1 MEKSVVRKFRKRP
14 VTIEAMQITSGESVL
29 SIAEWINNPQTG
41 YSTNPPTV
49 WIETLEGRMEG
60 STGDWVIK
68 GTEGE
73 FYPCKPDIFNK
84 IYQEV

>member
-29 SIAEWINNPQTG
+29 SIAEWIDSPQTG

-60 STGDWVIK
+60 SIGDWVIK

>member
-29 SIAEWINNPQTG
+29 SIAEWIDNPETG

-60 STGDWVIK
+60 SIGDWVIK

>member
-60 STGDWVIK
+60 SIGDWVIK

>member
-29 SIAEWINNPQTG
+29 SIAEWIDNPQTG

-60 STGDWVIK
+60 SIGDWVIK

>member
-73 FYPCKPDIFNK
+73 FYPCKSDIFNK

>member
-73 FYPCKPDIFNK
+73 FYPCKPDVFNK

>member
-1 MEKSVVRKFRKRP
+1 MAKGVRQFRKRP
-14 VTIEAMQITSGESVL
+14 VVIEAMQLTDAASVFD
-29 SIAEWINNPQTG
+29 IAEWINNPQTG

-68 GTEGE
+68 GIEGE
-73 FYPCKPDIFNK
+73 FYPCKPDIFIK
-84 IYQEV
+84 TYQEV

>member
-60 STGDWVIK
+60 SAGDWVIK

>member
-29 SIAEWINNPQTG
+29 SIAEWIDNPQTG

-49 WIETLEGRMEG
+49 WIETLEGRIEG
-60 STGDWVIK
+60 SIGDWVIK

>member
-29 SIAEWINNPQTG
+29 SIAEWIDSPQTG

>member
-29 SIAEWINNPQTG
+29 SIAEWINNPKTG

>member
-14 VTIEAMQITSGESVL
+14 VTIEAMQITNGESVL
-29 SIAEWINNPQTG
+29 SIAEWIDSPQTG

-60 STGDWVIK
+60 SIGDWVIK

-84 IYQEV
+84 IYLEV

>member
-14 VTIEAMQITSGESVL
+14 VTIEAMQITNGESVL
-29 SIAEWINNPQTG
+29 SIAEWIDSPQTG

-60 STGDWVIK
+60 SIGDWVIK

>member
-14 VTIEAMQITSGESVL
+14 VTIEAMQITNGESVL

-60 STGDWVIK
+60 SIGDWVIK